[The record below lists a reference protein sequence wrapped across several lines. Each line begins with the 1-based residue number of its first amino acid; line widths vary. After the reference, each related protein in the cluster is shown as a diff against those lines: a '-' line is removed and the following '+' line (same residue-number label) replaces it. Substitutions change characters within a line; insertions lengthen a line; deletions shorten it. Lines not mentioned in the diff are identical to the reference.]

1 MQCLAVENV
10 RFVNKVYA
18 NQNHLNSKPQNT
30 IYSSRKHSYPVYML
44 NTLKWLLMGKKK
56 KGKGV
61 GIRMK
66 GRELLK

>member
-10 RFVNKVYA
+10 IFVNKVYA

-44 NTLKWLLMGKKK
+44 NILKWLLMGKK